1 MLKRLSF
8 QHRLFISLSILIII
22 MVAILSSVFYTYS
35 ANNFLNTEFESS
47 RQKVKTVTSQMDE
60 LFKQMDIAASNTV
73 SNAELQNILYELN
86 YNPKITDADM
96 LSYDSTVRTILQQ
109 IYTYLPKATKTAV
122 FNSKKHFYFYA
133 GIYDYRPDVIN
144 RRIHDEAWYESLIE
158 PGNNTAIRH
167 PHISDWS
174 DKRNVVISLYKRFT
188 TLSDTEYGIF
198 EIQIPYEIL
207 DNICKIDSSPANSQ
221 RIIVYNKQG
230 KILFPFGEDKYSLD
244 RDGFEPKM
252 IFEQTKSGTEGT
264 GRIKG
269 NRGYLLYSFQESEYT
284 GWIVAL
290 SGKET
295 VLAGQ
300 VRFYRNITIVFGVSI
315 LLIMLLAFFLLTRS
329 MTKPLKQLITT
340 VERVNLE
347 NLNLPVPEGEIDEFK
362 MLDES
367 FQTMFSNLKDSIN
380 KLYESKIKEADAH
393 FLALQA
399 QMNPHFLYNSLNAI
413 SAAGEQYGSET
424 TTAMCNQLADM
435 LRYTTTPSNKFVSL
449 KEEINHAVNYLELM
463 KVPYEGSL
471 NYEVYIPDRLYM
483 VDIPKLTL
491 QPLVENSI
499 NHGLEKVLPPWNI
512 TICGKITDSF
522 WEISIEDN
530 GTGFDEAILDKI
542 QKQSLDYKSNLTDGN
557 FKANLAIGGMGI
569 LNIYA
574 RMAIQFGG
582 KTIFRIENL
591 SPKGC
596 KVTFGRMLEKGEAL

>member
-1 MLKRLSF
+1 
-8 QHRLFISLSILIII
+8 
-22 MVAILSSVFYTYS
+22 
-35 ANNFLNTEFESS
+35 
-47 RQKVKTVTSQMDE
+47 
-60 LFKQMDIAASNTV
+60 
-73 SNAELQNILYELN
+73 
-86 YNPKITDADM
+86 
-96 LSYDSTVRTILQQ
+96 
-109 IYTYLPKATKTAV
+109 
-122 FNSKKHFYFYA
+122 
-133 GIYDYRPDVIN
+133 
-144 RRIHDEAWYESLIE
+144 
-158 PGNNTAIRH
+158 
-167 PHISDWS
+167 
-174 DKRNVVISLYKRFT
+174 
-188 TLSDTEYGIF
+188 
-198 EIQIPYEIL
+198 
-207 DNICKIDSSPANSQ
+207 
-221 RIIVYNKQG
+221 
-230 KILFPFGEDKYSLD
+230 
-244 RDGFEPKM
+244 M